1 MREEEKMNERILRK
15 GLVVGV
21 IVLFIGV
28 GVLSSVSSKSISNSD
43 ETEFTISGPTEGKFG
58 IRYNYTFYLSPNPE
72 SNEYTVKVH
81 WKEGDMIIYEYPR
94 EGVFY
99 TGEDNEIW
107 YVWYK
112 SFPWDSGVYYPK
124 ATAYCGNSTYEATL
138 EITVP
143 KNKPFSHYQS
153 NWLLEH
159 FPLLY
164 RLLQFIR

>member
-1 MREEEKMNERILRK
+1 MRKKLRK
-15 GLVVGV
+15 SLIVGV
-21 IVLFIGV
+21 IIISMLVTTPSI
-28 GVLSSVSSKSISNSD
+28 VSREIELLDNPV
-43 ETEFTISGPTEGKFG
+43 EFTFTGPTQVVEGTTC
-58 IRYNYTFYLSPNPE
+58 NYTFYLSPNPE
-72 SNEYTVKVH
+72 SDEYTVKVH

-112 SFPWDSGVYYPK
+112 SFPWDSGIYYPK

-138 EITVP
+138 EVTVP

-153 NWLLEH
+153 NWLFEY
-159 FPLLY
+159 FPILY
-164 RLLQFIR
+164 RIVQLIRLQIL